1 MDLKE
6 DIRLNSLNSIF
17 FKSRNNDMEFV
28 RVTIADRFVV
38 GLYILHRILLIIYKI
53 LGGNKTKPKEKY
65 PNKCMCSLYS

>member
-6 DIRLNSLNSIF
+6 DRLNSLNSIF

-38 GLYILHRILLIIYKI
+38 GLLL
-53 LGGNKTKPKEKY
+53 T
-65 PNKCMCSLYS
+65 PNFNNNLQNSLRQ

>member
-6 DIRLNSLNSIF
+6 DTRLNSLNSFF

-38 GLYILHRILLIIYKI
+38 GLLHRILIIIYKI

-65 PNKCMCSLYS
+65 PNKCVCSLHS

>member
-6 DIRLNSLNSIF
+6 DRLNSLNSIF

-38 GLYILHRILLIIYKI
+38 GLLHRILIIIYKI
-53 LGGNKTKPKEKY
+53 LGGNKTKPKEKN
-65 PNKCMCSLYS
+65 PNKCVC

>member
-6 DIRLNSLNSIF
+6 DRLNSLNSIF
-17 FKSRNNDMEFV
+17 FKARNNDMEFV

-38 GLYILHRILLIIYKI
+38 GLLHRILIIIYKI

-65 PNKCMCSLYS
+65 PNKCVCSLYS

>member
-6 DIRLNSLNSIF
+6 DTRLNSLNSIF

-38 GLYILHRILLIIYKI
+38 GLLHRILIIIYKI

-65 PNKCMCSLYS
+65 PNKCVCSLHS

>member
-6 DIRLNSLNSIF
+6 DRLNSLNSIF

-38 GLYILHRILLIIYKI
+38 GLLHRILIIIYKI

-65 PNKCMCSLYS
+65 LNNVCVLYILR